1 MVLIKICSLALIGL
15 VLTVVIKQWK
25 SDWLPLV
32 RVALLV
38 LFAMPLLSLGTP
50 LIDFLRELG
59 EIGEFSEEITL
70 LLRALGIAVL
80 AQVVGAICRECGESG
95 IADAVELAGKLEL
108 LLLCIPL
115 MNELLTLARELLS
128 SGGSTL

>member
-1 MVLIKICSLALIGL
+1 MLFKICTLAIIGLAL
-15 VLTVVIKQWK
+15 TAVIKQWK

-32 RVALLV
+32 RIALLIV
-38 LFAMPLLSLGTP
+38 FGGLLLSMSTP

-59 EIGEFSEEITL
+59 ELGGISEQTTL
-70 LLRALGIAVL
+70 LLRALGIALL
-80 AQVVGAICRECGESG
+80 AQVAAQICRECGEAA
-95 IADAVELAGKLEL
+95 IAEAVELTAKVEL

-128 SGGSTL
+128 TGG